1 MLGGPSIWMW
11 QLTQHDGRKSA
22 GEEQGGQHS
31 VRRDELSSCKER
43 GARWVQV
50 HSRSRRDQA
59 FILF

>member
-1 MLGGPSIWMW
+1 MW

-50 HSRSRRDQA
+50 HSRSQRDQA